1 MVLRI
6 ALGMEEIQR
15 YRMSKKTEIKKQA
28 NMQSDNIEMTKFSQG
43 VTYGGSLD
51 LENGMSDMTY
61 SFGDVGQL
69 DLFSEEEMREKYP
82 ALKQAKRSTLSS
94 RRDVDM
100 TRKFTF
106 RNSGKVMDF
115 LPIFASNMDGVG
127 TFSMAK
133 QMQKHKMMTVITK
146 STTIGEWRAA
156 AGTGIRMQSLSVCT
170 GTNVMWDGE
179 AQDWKTMQQVLKS
192 FPDVKMITID
202 VANAYHQNMVDFIKK
217 VRDEYPDKVIIAG
230 NVVTPEM
237 TEELIINGA
246 DVVKIGIGP
255 GSVCTTRTMTGVGVP
270 QFSAIVDC
278 SDAANGVG
286 GHIMADGGCV
296 YPGDIAKAFGGGAH
310 MVMIGGMLAGHAESE
325 QKVVDGKIEFYGMSS
340 DRAREKHGKRKD
352 GYRGNEG
359 RLISLPYRGP
369 VEPTL
374 EDILG
379 GVRSACT
386 YIGARRLKD
395 MAKCASFVTTNN
407 VINRVYEKYT
417 K

>member
-1 MVLRI
+1 M
-6 ALGMEEIQR
+6 
-15 YRMSKKTEIKKQA
+15 
-28 NMQSDNIEMTKFSQG
+28 N
-43 VTYGGSLD
+43 
-51 LENGMSDMTY
+51 
-61 SFGDVGQL
+61 
-69 DLFSEEEMREKYP
+69 
-82 ALKQAKRSTLSS
+82 
-94 RRDVDM
+94 
-100 TRKFTF
+100 FT
-106 RNSGKVMDF
+106 
-115 LPIFASNMDGVG
+115 PIFASNMDGVG

-133 QMQKHKMMTVITK
+133 VLQEHKMMTVITK
-146 STTIGEWRAA
+146 STSVDQWRQAV
-156 AGTGIRMQSLSVCT
+156 GSGLRLQSVSVSV
-170 GTNVMWDGE
+170 GTNKMWDPDAE
-179 AQDWKTMQQVLKS
+179 DYRNMQEVLKS

-202 VANAYHQNMVDFIKK
+202 VANAYHQNMVGFVAK
-217 VRDEYPDKVIIAG
+217 VREEYPDKVIVAG

-310 MVMIGGMLAGHAESE
+310 MVMIGGMLAGHDESE
-325 QKVVDGKIEFYGMSS
+325 QEVVDGKIEFYGMSS

-359 RLISLPYRGP
+359 RLISLPHRGP
-369 VEPTL
+369 VAPTL

-407 VINRVYEKYT
+407 VINRVYEQYT

>member
-1 MVLRI
+1 MRINFEKKLNFEDVL
-6 ALGMEEIQR
+6 
-15 YRMSKKTEIKKQA
+15 
-28 NMQSDNIEMTKFSQG
+28 
-43 VTYGGSLD
+43 
-51 LENGMSDMTY
+51 LE
-61 SFGDVGQL
+61 
-69 DLFSEEEMREKYP
+69 P
-82 ALKQAKRSTLSS
+82 KRSTLSS

-106 RNSGKVMDF
+106 RNSGKVVQC

-127 TFSMAK
+127 TFSMARE
-133 QMQKHKMMTVITK
+133 MQKHKMMTVITK
-146 STTIGEWRAA
+146 STTLEQWQAA
-156 AGTGIRMQSLSVCT
+156 AGSGVRMQSVSVCT
-170 GTNVMWDGE
+170 GTNVMWDPD
-179 AQDWKTMQQVLKS
+179 APDYKNMQEVLKM

-202 VANAYHQNMVDFIKK
+202 VANAYHQNFVNFIAK
-217 VRDEYPDKVIIAG
+217 VRDEYPDKIIIAG

-237 TEELIINGA
+237 VEELIINGT

-270 QFSAIVDC
+270 QFSAIMEC
-278 SDAANGVG
+278 SDAANGVD

-296 YPGDIAKAFGGGAH
+296 HPGDIAKAFGGGAH
-310 MVMIGGMLAGHAESE
+310 MVMIGGMLAGHDESE
-325 QKVVDGKIEFYGMSS
+325 QKIENGMVEFYGMSS
-340 DRAREKHGKRKD
+340 DRAREIHGKRKD

-359 RLISLPYRGP
+359 RLISLPHRGP
-369 VEPTL
+369 VAPTL

-395 MAKCASFVTTNN
+395 MPKCASFVTTNN
-407 VINRVYEKYT
+407 VINRVYERYT

>member
-1 MVLRI
+1 MRINYDAKLNFEDVL
-6 ALGMEEIQR
+6 LQ
-15 YRMSKKTEIKKQA
+15 
-28 NMQSDNIEMTKFSQG
+28 
-43 VTYGGSLD
+43 
-51 LENGMSDMTY
+51 
-61 SFGDVGQL
+61 
-69 DLFSEEEMREKYP
+69 P
-82 ALKQAKRSTLSS
+82 KRSTLSS
-94 RRDVDM
+94 RKDVDM
-100 TRKFTF
+100 TRNFTF
-106 RNSGKVMDF
+106 RNSGKQMNF

-133 QMQKHKMMTVITK
+133 VLQEYKMMTVITK
-146 STTIGEWRAA
+146 TTGIEEWRKAV
-156 AGTGIRMQSLSVCT
+156 GNGVRLQSVSVCT
-170 GTNVMWDGE
+170 GTNVMWDKE
-179 AQDWKTMQQVLKS
+179 AQDWKTMQEVLRS
-192 FPDVKMITID
+192 FPDIKMITID
-202 VANAYHQNMVDFIKK
+202 VANAYHQNMVDFIAK
-217 VRDEYPDKVIIAG
+217 VRDQYPTKIIVAG

-270 QFSAIVDC
+270 QFSAILDC
-278 SDAANGVG
+278 ADAANGVD

-296 YPGDIAKAFGGGAH
+296 FPGDIAKAFGGGAH
-310 MVMIGGMLAGHAESE
+310 MVMIGGMLAGHDESE
-325 QKVVDGKIEFYGMSS
+325 QEVVDGKIEFYGMSS

-359 RLISLPYRGP
+359 RLISLPSRGP
-369 VEPTL
+369 AKTTV

-395 MAKCASFVTTNN
+395 MPKCASFVTTNN
-407 VINRVYEKYT
+407 VQNQVYERYT

>member
-1 MVLRI
+1 MRINYDAKLNFEDVL
-6 ALGMEEIQR
+6 LQ
-15 YRMSKKTEIKKQA
+15 
-28 NMQSDNIEMTKFSQG
+28 
-43 VTYGGSLD
+43 
-51 LENGMSDMTY
+51 
-61 SFGDVGQL
+61 
-69 DLFSEEEMREKYP
+69 P
-82 ALKQAKRSTLSS
+82 KRSTLSS
-94 RRDVDM
+94 RKDVDM
-100 TRKFTF
+100 TRNFTF
-106 RNSGKVMDF
+106 RNSGKQMNF

-133 QMQKHKMMTVITK
+133 VLQDYKMMTVITK
-146 STTIGEWRAA
+146 TTGIEEWRKAV
-156 AGTGIRMQSLSVCT
+156 GNGVRLQSVSVCT
-170 GTNVMWDGE
+170 GTNVMWDKE
-179 AQDWKTMQQVLKS
+179 AQDWKTMQEVLKS
-192 FPDVKMITID
+192 FPDIKMITVD

-217 VRDEYPDKVIIAG
+217 IRDEYPTKIIVAG

-270 QFSAIVDC
+270 QFSAILDC
-278 SDAANGVG
+278 ADAANGVD

-296 YPGDIAKAFGGGAH
+296 FPGDIAKAFGGGAH
-310 MVMIGGMLAGHAESE
+310 MVMIGGMLAGHDESE
-325 QKVVDGKIEFYGMSS
+325 QQVVDGKIEFYGMSS

-369 VEPTL
+369 VKGTV

-386 YIGARRLKD
+386 YIGATRLKD
-395 MAKCASFVTTNN
+395 MPKCASFVTTNN
-407 VINRVYEKYT
+407 VQNQVYERYT

>member
-1 MVLRI
+1 MRINYDAKLNFEDVL
-6 ALGMEEIQR
+6 LQ
-15 YRMSKKTEIKKQA
+15 
-28 NMQSDNIEMTKFSQG
+28 
-43 VTYGGSLD
+43 
-51 LENGMSDMTY
+51 
-61 SFGDVGQL
+61 
-69 DLFSEEEMREKYP
+69 P
-82 ALKQAKRSTLSS
+82 KRSTLSS
-94 RRDVDM
+94 RKDVDM
-100 TRKFTF
+100 TRNFTF
-106 RNSGKVMDF
+106 RNSGKQMNF

-133 QMQKHKMMTVITK
+133 VLQEYKMMTVITK
-146 STTIGEWRAA
+146 TTGIEEWRKAV
-156 AGTGIRMQSLSVCT
+156 GSGVRLQSVSVCT
-170 GTNVMWDGE
+170 GTNIMWDKE
-179 AQDWKTMQQVLKS
+179 AQDWKTMQDVLKS
-192 FPDVKMITID
+192 FPDIKMITVD

-217 VRDEYPDKVIIAG
+217 VRDEYPTKIIVAG

-270 QFSAIVDC
+270 QFSAILDC
-278 SDAANGVG
+278 ADAANGVD

-310 MVMIGGMLAGHAESE
+310 MVMIGGMLAGHDESE
-325 QKVVDGKIEFYGMSS
+325 QEIVDGKIEFYGMSS

-369 VEPTL
+369 VQHTV

-395 MAKCASFVTTNN
+395 MPKCASFVTTNN
-407 VINRVYEKYT
+407 VINRIYEKYD

>member
-1 MVLRI
+1 MRINTDPKLNFEDVL
-6 ALGMEEIQR
+6 LQ
-15 YRMSKKTEIKKQA
+15 
-28 NMQSDNIEMTKFSQG
+28 
-43 VTYGGSLD
+43 
-51 LENGMSDMTY
+51 
-61 SFGDVGQL
+61 
-69 DLFSEEEMREKYP
+69 P
-82 ALKQAKRSTLSS
+82 KRSTLSS
-94 RRDVDM
+94 RKDVEM
-100 TRKFTF
+100 TRKFSF
-106 RNSGKVMDF
+106 RNSPKVMDF

-127 TFSMAK
+127 TLSMAK
-133 QMQKHKMMTVITK
+133 ALQDHKMMTVITK
-146 STTIGEWRAA
+146 STTPEQWKAA
-156 AGTGIRMQSLSVCT
+156 AGTGLRMQSVSVCT
-170 GTNVMWDGE
+170 GTNVLFDPD
-179 AQDWKTMQQVLKS
+179 APDWNTMQTVLKM
-192 FPDVKMITID
+192 FPDIKMITVD

-217 VRDEYPDKVIIAG
+217 VRDEYPDKVIVAG

-246 DVVKIGIGP
+246 DVVKVGIGP

-270 QFSAIVDC
+270 QFSAIVEC

-310 MVMIGGMLAGHAESE
+310 MVMIGGMLAGHDESE
-325 QKVVDGKIEFYGMSS
+325 QPVVDDRIEFYGMSS
-340 DRAREKHGKRKD
+340 DRAREVHGKRKD

-369 VEPTL
+369 VNNTL
-374 EDILG
+374 EDIIG

-395 MAKCASFVTTNN
+395 MAKCASFVTTHNI
-407 VINRVYEKYT
+407 INRVYEQYT

>member
-1 MVLRI
+1 MRINFDAKLNFEDVL
-6 ALGMEEIQR
+6 LQ
-15 YRMSKKTEIKKQA
+15 
-28 NMQSDNIEMTKFSQG
+28 
-43 VTYGGSLD
+43 
-51 LENGMSDMTY
+51 
-61 SFGDVGQL
+61 
-69 DLFSEEEMREKYP
+69 P
-82 ALKQAKRSTLSS
+82 KRSTLSS
-94 RRDVDM
+94 RKDVDM
-100 TRKFTF
+100 TRNFTF
-106 RNSGKVMDF
+106 RNSGKQMNF

-133 QMQKHKMMTVITK
+133 VLQDYKMMTVITK
-146 STTIGEWRAA
+146 STSVDQWKEAVGSGVRL
-156 AGTGIRMQSLSVCT
+156 QSVSVCT
-170 GTNVMWDGE
+170 GTNVMWDKE
-179 AQDWKTMQQVLKS
+179 AQDWKTMQEVLKS
-192 FPDVKMITID
+192 YPDIKMITVD

-217 VRDEYPDKVIIAG
+217 VREEYPEKVIIAG

-270 QFSAIVDC
+270 QFSAILDC
-278 SDAANGVG
+278 ADAANGVD

-310 MVMIGGMLAGHAESE
+310 MVMIGGMLAGHNESE
-325 QKVVDGKIEFYGMSS
+325 MAVVDGKREFYGMSS
-340 DRAREKHGKRKD
+340 DRAREKHGRRKD

-359 RLISLPYRGP
+359 RHIELPDRGP
-369 VEPTL
+369 VRDTV

-395 MAKCASFVTTNN
+395 MPKCASFVTTHN
-407 VINRVYEKYT
+407 VINRIYEQYT

>member
-1 MVLRI
+1 MNK
-6 ALGMEEIQR
+6 E
-15 YRMSKKTEIKKQA
+15 SKKKMRINYDAKLNFE
-28 NMQSDNIEMTKFSQG
+28 
-43 VTYGGSLD
+43 
-51 LENGMSDMTY
+51 
-61 SFGDVGQL
+61 DVLLQ
-69 DLFSEEEMREKYP
+69 P
-82 ALKQAKRSTLSS
+82 KRSTLSS
-94 RRDVDM
+94 RKDVDM
-100 TRKFTF
+100 TRNFTF
-106 RNSGKVMDF
+106 RNSKKQMNF

-133 QMQKHKMMTVITK
+133 VLQEYKMMTVITK
-146 STTIGEWRAA
+146 TTGIEEWRKAV
-156 AGTGIRMQSLSVCT
+156 GNGVRLQSVSVCT
-170 GTNVMWDGE
+170 GTNVMWDKE
-179 AQDWKTMQQVLKS
+179 AQDWQTMQEVLKS
-192 FPDVKMITID
+192 FPDIKMITVD

-217 VRDEYPDKVIIAG
+217 VRDQYPTKIIIAG

-270 QFSAIVDC
+270 QFSAILDC
-278 SDAANGVG
+278 ADAANGVD

-310 MVMIGGMLAGHAESE
+310 MVMIGGMLAGHDESE
-325 QKVVDGKIEFYGMSS
+325 QQVVDNKIEFYGMSS
-340 DRAREKHGKRKD
+340 DRAREKHGRRKD

-359 RLISLPYRGP
+359 RLISLPYRGS
-369 VEPTL
+369 VQNTV

-395 MAKCASFVTTNN
+395 MPKCASFVTTNN